1 MKQSGHSLKSHSVAS
16 TFGLWTKHG
25 RRKSTPWKTNICS
38 PLRIDGL
45 EDEHTFWDGS
55 FLGAILYFEEEY
67 QCWNIDAIKTYSRNW
82 NTAQYFGWPPRYS
95 GESKINKHQTYHVRQ
110 KWTTSNKFSK
120 IPRFWE
126 PHHPAPITTQ
136 VIRLTCTTSK
146 SLYWGT
152 GGPIDILSIDLE
164 QKTKRS
170 SQSQI
175 YHPTCQ
181 WLFHQLLCAS
191 SRLMTR
197 MARPRV
203 RFTWSLS
210 ESGGKNVFFVFM
222 EKIFEKHG
230 NVSTLPNKKTWKYP
244 DNFERILWFHFVPN
258 LK

>member
-1 MKQSGHSLKSHSVAS
+1 MVGR
-16 TFGLWTKHG
+16 WKH
-25 RRKSTPWKTNICS
+25 
-38 PLRIDGL
+38 
-45 EDEHTFWDGS
+45 
-55 FLGAILYFEEEY
+55 FLGWLVFGGLYYFEEEY

-95 GESKINKHQTYHVRQ
+95 GASKINKHQTCHVRQ

-120 IPRFWE
+120 IPTFWE
-126 PHHPAPITTQ
+126 PHHRAPITTQ

-146 SLYWGT
+146 SLYWGDRGT
-152 GGPIDILSIDLE
+152 HWHTVKLLLK
-164 QKTKRS
+164 KTKRS

-175 YHPTCQ
+175 YHPVCQ

-210 ESGGKNVFFVFM
+210 ESGGIFFCNIRNLRGAW
-222 EKIFEKHG
+222 KRLH
-230 NVSTLPNKKTWKYP
+230 SPNKKTWKYP
-244 DNFERILWFHFVPN
+244 DNFERILGFQLVPN